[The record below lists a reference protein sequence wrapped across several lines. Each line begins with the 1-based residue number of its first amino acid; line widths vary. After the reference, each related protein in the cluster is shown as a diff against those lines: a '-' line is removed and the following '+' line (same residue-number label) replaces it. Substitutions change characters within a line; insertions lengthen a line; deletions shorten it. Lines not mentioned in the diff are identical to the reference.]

1 MPTTFHLA
9 LASEWSADADA
20 ATYAPSAFEREG
32 FIHCTDGAEEMVA
45 TANRYYRG
53 DPGPFVVLD
62 VDLERVDCPVV
73 YEDERRVYPH
83 VYGRLPRAA
92 VTAVLPTMRTADG
105 TFVGFGDP
113 SRP

>member
-9 LASEWSADADA
+9 LASEWAAEPDAP
-20 ATYAPSAFEREG
+20 TYAPSAFEREG
-32 FIHCTDGAEEMVA
+32 FIHCTDGAEELVA

-53 DPGPFVVLD
+53 DPGPFVVLE
-62 VDLERVDCPVV
+62 VDLDKLSARVV
-73 YEDERRVYPH
+73 YEDERRVFPH
-83 VYGRLPRAA
+83 VYGRLPRAS
-92 VTAVLPTMRTADG
+92 VSAVLPVQRAADG